1 MLWRLI
7 WCSDAGCTA
16 LGRFFRVGR
25 SCSVPDFTG
34 FPLVVQCAGQAILC
48 RNVGFHKNVRCVAV
62 CEDVVLF
69 PLGWRCLCGG
79 VVAVCCCGL
88 RVVGVAV
95 QEVGWFRCCAFV
107 SGNRCGVRCREL
119 RWYVLRDV
127 G

>member
-7 WCSDAGCTA
+7 WCSGAGCTA

-34 FPLVVQCAGQAILC
+34 FPRVVQCAGQ
-48 RNVGFHKNVRCVAV
+48 VFCVEMLASQKRTLRICV
-62 CEDVVLF
+62 DVVLF

-79 VVAVCCCGL
+79 LLRFLLRVAC
-88 RVVGVAV
+88 VVGVAV
-95 QEVGWFRCCAFV
+95 REGQAVCCCAFVV

-119 RWYVLRDV
+119 QWYVLGDV